1 MAKLASEMTPAE
13 RLEYERE
20 VQAQTGQAMEIGQ
33 PGFAYE
39 LRAVELEG
47 SFPDTEI
54 VIRYWDPRYP
64 REHTAKYQIWDTLI
78 DRQTGIPEPPPSAAV
93 LIKVW
98 ALGG

>member
-47 SFPDTEI
+47 SSLT
-54 VIRYWDPRYP
+54 RRSLS
-64 REHTAKYQIWDTLI
+64 A
-78 DRQTGIPEPPPSAAV
+78 TGILATRASTRPNTRS
-93 LIKVW
+93 
-98 ALGG
+98 GTR